1 MKQARPFFISA
12 VITAFIM
19 VTLSFF
25 IEDAADSRGTLCAG
39 LIAAMAIAA
48 IPIYD
53 ISGWSLLKR
62 SVAHFLAMLVTVFP
76 LMLLAGWYNVPI
88 SFVVFLGFGVVGWTV
103 GYVFHRIQ
111 EKKSR
116 ADDA

>member
-1 MKQARPFFISA
+1 
-12 VITAFIM
+12 
-19 VTLSFF
+19 
-25 IEDAADSRGTLCAG
+25 
-39 LIAAMAIAA
+39 
-48 IPIYD
+48 
-53 ISGWSLLKR
+53 
-62 SVAHFLAMLVTVFP
+62 
-76 LMLLAGWYNVPI
+76 MLLAGWYNVPI